1 LPQIENFRQ
10 FYGSTVHNCPYCDGW
25 ECRNQP
31 IAVIGGNQDSVDL
44 AIELLLWS
52 KDLVLCTNGPLTC
65 NRKTVETIRRLDIR
79 VIETPIS
86 RLEGEGDKLERIRFT
101 DGNFLPRTALF
112 FSPGQYQRS
121 HLAEQLGCEFC
132 EDTNCIQCGENAATN
147 IPGVYAAGNASR
159 GVQLVIAA
167 AAEGMQAAFAINS
180 ALLDADAASNV
191 LRDHKPGQPTPP
203 DRIKSGHEAVD

>member
-1 LPQIENFRQ
+1 
-10 FYGSTVHNCPYCDGW
+10 
-25 ECRNQP
+25 
-31 IAVIGGNQDSVDL
+31 
-44 AIELLLWS
+44 
-52 KDLVLCTNGPLTC
+52 
-65 NRKTVETIRRLDIR
+65 VETIRRLDIR

-86 RLEGEGDKLERIRFT
+86 RLEGESDKLEGIRFM
-101 DGNFLPRTALF
+101 DGNFLPRSALF

-167 AAEGMQAAFAINS
+167 AAEGMEAAFAINN
-180 ALLDADAASNV
+180 ALLEADAASNA
-191 LRDHKPGQPTPP
+191 LCDHEPGQATPP
-203 DRIKSGHEAVD
+203 DHISPGNEVVN